1 MDEIPDQQ
9 ITALNILRD
18 WLRDSNIEF
27 TESRRYYYDDI
38 HIIQGFGWALV
49 IDSKKNTLEFS
60 NRLNYNVAKL
70 SMADPNFFDQF
81 KLTIDQMEKAVIDYM
96 VEHAN
101 DSWKPRKSSI

>member
-1 MDEIPDQQ
+1 MDIP
-9 ITALNILRD
+9 ITTIGLLRE

-27 TESRRYYYDDI
+27 TESRRYYYDNI

-49 IDSKKNTLEFS
+49 IDENKKNLEFS
-60 NRLNYNVAKL
+60 NRLNYNVEKL
-70 SMADPNFFDQF
+70 SLADPNFFEKF
-81 KLTIDQMEKAVIDYM
+81 KSTVEEMEKAVIDYM